1 MLFRSL
7 EEPAEARLMALFY
20 RPITIATALARRRL
34 FGGDGCR
41 TAGAA
46 QLPEQFDELVQHARG
61 RAPDAVAVVREGRH
75 KHLASLVITHFELHV
90 ALIH

>member
-1 MLFRSL
+1 
-7 EEPAEARLMALFY
+7 MALFY

-61 RAPDAVAVVREGRH
+61 RAPDAVAAVREGRH
-75 KHLASLVITHFELHV
+75 KHLASLVIAHLELHV